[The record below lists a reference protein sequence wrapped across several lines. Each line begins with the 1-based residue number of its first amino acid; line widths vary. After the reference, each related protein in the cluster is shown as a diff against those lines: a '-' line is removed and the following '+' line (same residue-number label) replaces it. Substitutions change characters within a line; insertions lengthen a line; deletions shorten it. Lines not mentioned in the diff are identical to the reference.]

1 MSRTANRPRATGF
14 SRKGGS
20 VMTAE
25 TVIGAVP
32 VKAEFRTCQYTGLK
46 VDAAAQA
53 LIKANAVGAVVFLAI
68 GGLMGLLVALTRWPA
83 VHLLPAEWFYLVLT
97 GHGANVLLFWIIFFE
112 IAVLYFASAVL
123 LNSRIAAPKFAWLGF
138 VLMVVGALATN
149 VAVLQGDSS
158 VMFTSYPP
166 MQAKPHFYLGLILF
180 AVGAL
185 IACMIFFATLV
196 VAREERTYEGSIP
209 LVTFGAVT
217 AAIIAVFTIA
227 SGAIILIPTWLW
239 SLGFISY
246 IDPLMYKVVW
256 WAMGHSSQQINV
268 AAHVS
273 IWYLIAALLVGAK
286 PLSEKV
292 SRTAFLM
299 YILFL
304 QLASA
309 HHLLAEPGLDASWKI
324 VNTSYM
330 MYLAVM
336 GSMIH
341 GLTVP
346 GSIEA
351 AQRRNGYDRGVFEW
365 LRKAPWGNPAFSG
378 MFLSLVFFGFI
389 GGISGVVLGTEQLNV
404 LMHNTIYVPGHF
416 HGTVVA
422 GTTLAF
428 MAATY
433 LVLPLI
439 FQREIMWP
447 GLAKWQP
454 YLFGIGVAG
463 IALFMMGAGILGVP
477 RRHWDIT
484 FSDAEPSFAY
494 SAGAFLMMGLNGLFA
509 ILAAIGGAIYVL
521 VVVGTVLFGKKIVS
535 GHKMTFPLHAGGGG
549 AVSHYGSEAHVKLPG
564 TLVLVAIF
572 FVSFVLYYFI
582 NWKYLSELWLF
593 R

>member
-1 MSRTANRPRATGF
+1 
-14 SRKGGS
+14 
-20 VMTAE
+20 MTAE
-25 TVIGAVP
+25 TIIGAVP
-32 VKAEFRTCQYTGLK
+32 AKAEFRTCQYTGLK

-53 LIKANAVGAVVFLAI
+53 LIKANAVAAVAFLAL

-112 IAVLYFASAVL
+112 IAILYFASAVL
-123 LNSRIAAPKFAWLGF
+123 LNSRLAAPKFAWLGF
-138 VLMVVGALATN
+138 VLMVVGAIATN

-166 MQAKPHFYLGLILF
+166 MQAKPHFYLGIILF

-185 IACMIFFATLV
+185 IGCAIFFATLV
-196 VAREERTYEGSIP
+196 IAREERTYEGSIP
-209 LVTFGAVT
+209 LVTFGALT

-227 SGAIILIPTWLW
+227 TGAIILIPTWLW
-239 SLGFISY
+239 SLGLITD

-268 AAHVS
+268 SAHVS
-273 IWYLIAALLVGAK
+273 IWYLVAALLVGAK

-336 GSMIH
+336 GSMVH

-346 GSIEA
+346 GAIEA

-365 LRKAPWGNPAFSG
+365 LRKAPWGHPAFSG
-378 MFLSLVFFGFI
+378 MFLSLICFGFI

-439 FQREIMWP
+439 FQREIIWP
-447 GLAKWQP
+447 GLAKLQP
-454 YLFGIGVAG
+454 YLFGMGAAG
-463 IALFMMGAGILGVP
+463 ISLFMMGAGTLGVA

-484 FSDAEPSFAY
+484 FSDANLSFAH
-494 SAGAFLMMGLNGLFA
+494 SAGAFLMMGLNGIFA
-509 ILAAIGGAIYVL
+509 VIAALGGALFVL
-521 VVVGTVLFGKKIVS
+521 IVVGTALFGEKIKG
-535 GHKMTFPLHAGGGG
+535 GHKLTFPLFSGGG
-549 AVSHYGSEAHVKLPG
+549 AVASRYGSEKAPKLPG
-564 TLVLVAIF
+564 TIILVTIF
-572 FVSFVLYYFI
+572 FVCFVLYYFI

>member
-1 MSRTANRPRATGF
+1 
-14 SRKGGS
+14 
-20 VMTAE
+20 MTAQ
-25 TVIGAVP
+25 TVTGAV
-32 VKAEFRTCQYTGLK
+32 ARIAAYRTCQYTGLK
-46 VDAAAQA
+46 VDIAAQS
-53 LIKANAVGAVVFLAI
+53 LIKANAVAAVVFLAV

-112 IAVLYFASAVL
+112 MAVLYFASAVL
-123 LNSRIAAPKFAWLGF
+123 LNCRLAAPKIAWLGF
-138 VLMVVGALATN
+138 VLMVAGAVLAN

-166 MQAKPHFYLGLILF
+166 MQAKPHFYLALILF

-185 IACMIFFATLV
+185 LAVGVFFATLV
-196 VAREERTYEGSIP
+196 IAKEERTYEGSIP
-209 LVTFGAVT
+209 LVTFGALT
-217 AAIIAVFTIA
+217 AAIIAVYTIA
-227 SGAIILIPTWLW
+227 SGAIILIPTFLW
-239 SLGFISY
+239 SLGLISN
-246 IDPLMYKVVW
+246 IDPLMYKIVW
-256 WAMGHSSQQINV
+256 WGMGHSSQQINV
-268 AAHVS
+268 SAHVS
-273 IWYLIAALLVGAK
+273 IWYLVGALLVGAK

-309 HHLLAEPGLDASWKI
+309 HHLLAEPGLNASWKI

-351 AQRRNGYDRGVFEW
+351 AQRRNGFNNGVFEW
-365 LRKAPWGNPAFSG
+365 LRKAPWGHPAFSG

-389 GGISGVVLGTEQLNV
+389 GGISGVVLGTEQLNL

-439 FQREIMWP
+439 FEREIIWP
-447 GLAKWQP
+447 KLAKLQP
-454 YLFGIGVAG
+454 YLFGIGAAG
-463 IALFMMGAGILGVP
+463 ISLFMMGAGTLGVA
-477 RRHWDIT
+477 RRHWDIA
-484 FSDAEPSFAY
+484 FSDAELSFAH
-494 SAGAFLMMGLNGLFA
+494 SAGAFLMMGLNGVFA
-509 ILAAIGGAIYVL
+509 IIAAIGGVIFVL
-521 VVVGTVLFGKKIVS
+521 VVVGTVLFGKRITG
-535 GHKMTFPLHAGGGG
+535 GHKLTFPLFSGGG
-549 AVSHYGSEAHVKLPG
+549 AAASHYGSHGTVKLPG
-564 TLVLVAIF
+564 TIVLVALF
-572 FVSFVLYYFI
+572 FVAFVLYYFI

>member
-1 MSRTANRPRATGF
+1 
-14 SRKGGS
+14 
-20 VMTAE
+20 MTAE

-32 VKAEFRTCQYTGLK
+32 AKAEFRTCQYTGLK
-46 VDAAAQA
+46 VDVAAQK
-53 LIKANAVGAVVFLAI
+53 LIIANAVAAVVFLAV

-83 VHLLPAEWFYLVLT
+83 VHLLPADWFYLVLT

-123 LNSRIAAPKFAWLGF
+123 LNSRLAAPKLGWLGF
-138 VLMVVGALATN
+138 ILMIVGALATN

-166 MQAKPHFYLGLILF
+166 MMAKPHFYLGIILF

-185 IACMIFFATLV
+185 IGTGLFFATLV
-196 VAREERTYEGSIP
+196 IAREEGTYEGSIP
-209 LVTFGAVT
+209 LVTFGALT

-239 SLGFISY
+239 SLGLISD

-268 AAHVS
+268 SAHVS
-273 IWYLIAALLVGAK
+273 LWYLTAALLVGAK

-292 SRTAFLM
+292 SRTAFFM

-309 HHLLAEPGLDASWKI
+309 HHLLAEPGMDASWKI

-336 GSMIH
+336 GSMVH

-346 GSIEA
+346 GAIEA
-351 AQRRNGYDRGVFEW
+351 AQRRNGFNRGMFEW
-365 LRKAPWGNPAFSG
+365 LRKAPWGHPAFSG

-428 MAATY
+428 MGATY
-433 LVLPLI
+433 IVLPLI
-439 FQREIMWP
+439 FQREIVWP
-447 GLAKWQP
+447 SIAKMQP
-454 YLFGIGVAG
+454 YVFGIGAAG
-463 IALFMMGAGILGVP
+463 ISLFMMGAGTLGVA
-477 RRHWDIT
+477 RRHWDMT
-484 FSDAEPSFAY
+484 FSDASIGFAH
-494 SAGAFLMMGLNGLFA
+494 SAGAFLMMGLNGVFA
-509 ILAAIGGAIYVL
+509 VLAAIGGIMFVL
-521 VVVGTVLFGKKIVS
+521 VVVGTALFGKKITS
-535 GHKMTFPLHAGGGG
+535 GHKLTFPLFSGGG
-549 AVSHYGSEAHVKLPG
+549 AVASHYGSEKAPKLPG
-564 TLVLVAIF
+564 TIVLVTIF
-572 FVSFVLYYFI
+572 FVCFVLYYFI

>member
-1 MSRTANRPRATGF
+1 
-14 SRKGGS
+14 
-20 VMTAE
+20 MTAE
-25 TVIGAVP
+25 TVIGAVA
-32 VKAEFRTCQYTGLK
+32 KNAEFRVCQYTGLK
-46 VDAAAQA
+46 VDAAAQS
-53 LIKANAVGAVVFLAI
+53 LIKANAVAAIVFLAI

-83 VHLLPAEWFYLVLT
+83 VHLLPADWFYLVLT

-112 IAVLYFASAVL
+112 VAVLYFASAVL
-123 LNSRIAAPKFAWLGF
+123 LNCRLAAPKFAWLGF
-138 VLMVVGALATN
+138 ILMVAGAIVTN
-149 VAVLQGDSS
+149 IVVLQGDSS

-166 MQAKPHFYLGLILF
+166 MQASPNFYLGVILF

-185 IACMIFFATLV
+185 IACAIFFATLV
-196 VAREERTYEGSIP
+196 IAKEEGTYQGSIP
-209 LVTFGAVT
+209 LVTFGALT

-227 SGAIILIPTWLW
+227 SGAIILVPTWLW
-239 SLGFISY
+239 SLGLISD
-246 IDPLMYKVVW
+246 IDPLMYKLVW

-268 AAHVS
+268 SAHVS
-273 IWYLIAALLVGAK
+273 LWYLTAALLLGAK

-292 SRTAFLM
+292 SRTAFFM

-330 MYLAVM
+330 MYLAVL
-336 GSMIH
+336 GSMVH

-346 GSIEA
+346 GAIEA
-351 AQRRNGYDRGVFEW
+351 AQRRNGFNRGVFEW
-365 LRKAPWGNPAFSG
+365 LRKSPWGNPAFAG
-378 MFLSLVFFGFI
+378 MFLSLIFFGFI

-428 MAATY
+428 MGATY

-439 FQREIMWP
+439 FQREIIFP
-447 GLAKWQP
+447 KLAKLQP
-454 YLFGIGVAG
+454 YLFGIGAAG
-463 IALFMMGAGILGVP
+463 ISLFMMGAGTLGVA

-484 FSDAEPSFAY
+484 FSDASLTFAH
-494 SAGAFLMMGLNGLFA
+494 SAGAFLMMGLNGVFA
-509 ILAAIGGAIYVL
+509 VIAAIGGIIFVI
-521 VVVGTVLFGKKIVS
+521 VTVGTVLFGKKIVG
-535 GHKMTFPLHAGGGG
+535 GHRLTFPLHSGGG
-549 AVSHYGSEAHVKLPG
+549 ATASHYGSDHTIKLPG
-564 TLVLVAIF
+564 TIILVAIF

>member
-1 MSRTANRPRATGF
+1 MATAISA
-14 SRKGGS
+14 SGGL
-20 VMTAE
+20 A
-25 TVIGAVP
+25 AL
-32 VKAEFRTCQYTGLK
+32 AARYRTCQYTGLK
-46 VDAAAQA
+46 VDAAAES
-53 LIKANAVGAVVFLAI
+53 LIKVNAVAAVIFLLL

-83 VHLLPAEWFYLVLT
+83 VHLLPADWFYLMLT

-112 IAVLYFASAVL
+112 VAVLYFASAVL
-123 LNSRIAAPKFAWLGF
+123 LNSRLAAPKIAWLGF
-138 VLMVVGALATN
+138 VLMVAGALLAN
-149 VAVLQGDSS
+149 FAVLQGDSS

-166 MQAKPHFYLGLILF
+166 MKASPFFYLALILF

-185 IACMIFFATLV
+185 AAVAVFFGTLV
-196 VAREERTYEGSIP
+196 VAKSERTYEGSIP
-209 LVTFGAVT
+209 LVTFGALT
-217 AAIIAVFTIA
+217 AAIIAVYTIA
-227 SGAIILIPTWLW
+227 SGAAILIPTLLW
-239 SLGFISY
+239 SMGLVNN
-246 IDPLMYKVVW
+246 IDPLLYKVVW
-256 WAMGHSSQQINV
+256 WGMGHSSQQINV
-268 AAHVS
+268 SAHVA
-273 IWYLIAALLVGAK
+273 IWYMIAALLVGAK

-309 HHLLAEPGLDASWKI
+309 HHLLAEPGMTASWKI

-336 GSMIH
+336 GSMVH

-351 AQRRNGYDRGVFEW
+351 AQRRNGYTKGMFEW
-365 LRKAPWGNPAFSG
+365 LRKAPWGHPAFSG

-404 LMHNTIYVPGHF
+404 LMHNTLYVPGHF

-439 FQREIMWP
+439 FRREIVFP
-447 GLAKWQP
+447 GLARIQP
-454 YLFGIGVAG
+454 YLFGIGAAG
-463 IALFMMGAGILGVP
+463 ISLFMMGAGTLGVA

-484 FSDAEPSFAY
+484 FSDAQLSFAY

-509 ILAAIGGAIYVL
+509 LLAAAGGAIYIL
-521 VVVGTVLFGKKIVS
+521 VVVATAFFGEKITG
-535 GHKMTFPLHAGGGG
+535 GHKLTFPLHAGGPE
-549 AVSHYGSEAHVKLPG
+549 AVAAYGSEKSPKLTG
-564 TLVLVAIF
+564 TAVLVAVF
-572 FVSFVLYYFI
+572 FVSFVLYYFV

-593 R
+593 G

>member
-1 MSRTANRPRATGF
+1 
-14 SRKGGS
+14 
-20 VMTAE
+20 MTAE
-25 TVIGAVP
+25 TLIDAIP
-32 VKAEFRTCQYTGLK
+32 AKAEFRTCQYTGLK

-53 LIKANAVGAVVFLAI
+53 LIMANAVAAVVFLAI
-68 GGLMGLLVALTRWPA
+68 GGAMGLLVALTRWPA

-112 IAVLYFASAVL
+112 IAILYFASAVL

-185 IACMIFFATLV
+185 IGCMIFFATLV
-196 VAREERTYEGSIP
+196 IAKEERTYEGSIP

-227 SGAIILIPTWLW
+227 SGAIILLPTWLW
-239 SLGFISY
+239 SLGLISD

-268 AAHVS
+268 SAHVS
-273 IWYLIAALLVGAK
+273 IWYLVAALLVGAK

-336 GSMIH
+336 GSMVH

-346 GSIEA
+346 GAIEA
-351 AQRRNGYDRGVFEW
+351 AQRRNGYDRGMFEW
-365 LRKAPWGNPAFSG
+365 LRKAPWGHPAFSG

-439 FQREIMWP
+439 FQREIIWP
-447 GLAKWQP
+447 GLAKLQP
-454 YLFGIGVAG
+454 YLFGIGAAG
-463 IALFMMGAGILGVP
+463 ISLFMMGAGTLGVA

-484 FSDAEPSFAY
+484 FSDANLSFAY
-494 SAGAFLMMGLNGLFA
+494 SAGAFLMMGLNGIFA
-509 ILAAIGGAIYVL
+509 VIAALGGALFVL
-521 VVVGTVLFGKKIVS
+521 IVVGTVLFGEKIRGS
-535 GHKMTFPLHAGGGG
+535 HKLTFPLFSGGG
-549 AVSHYGSEAHVKLPG
+549 AVASHYGSERAPKLPG
-564 TLVLVAIF
+564 TIILVAIF
-572 FVSFVLYYFI
+572 FVCFVLYYFI